1 MNEEE
6 LSYESEE
13 WTLFTIP
20 CENGLVQVTA
30 CKRCSQISLE
40 QIFEGH
46 RQFVRS
52 GRDHRYHQQA
62 DSITEYAEV
71 ICTIIGSP
79 AKVIDN

>member
-52 GRDHRYHQQA
+52 GRDHRYH
-62 DSITEYAEV
+62 
-71 ICTIIGSP
+71 
-79 AKVIDN
+79 